1 MKSFFDIVIRFLRA
15 FPLMGA
21 RLWCVA
27 LAAVCSSTGYAQD
40 GQYVPLTPEQRKT
53 LTHSS
58 QRLIVPLAGEWQ
70 RASLAE
76 PDWRRVTL
84 PYSEPTLDEFRY
96 RRSFVIDDILI
107 KKYEW
112 QLYAL
117 GCNYRVEVY
126 VNGQYLQSHL
136 GGGVPFA
143 IRIPDSYLVNG
154 NNTLEIVVDNRLDA
168 STTVPLR
175 STPHEAKVFGGIF
188 RELFLIGMPSVY
200 LSNVDMKTSFNG
212 RDFSTANLEITASLV
227 SGNLFQFIR
236 EDSTQAEKI
245 VALQKTGVEVSAELR
260 SVEDTNLVVARS
272 APSFIEIAANRNA
285 QLKLNLAVVSPRLWS
300 PNAPNLYSLVVT
312 MRRNGAPLDDYIAPV
327 GLYQATIEE
336 VNGKKSLIFN
346 GEPISIKAV
355 SYVEE
360 SVLNGATV
368 SVAEYERDVQ
378 MLKTLGAN
386 VLQIGFSPPHPYL
399 AHLCSKH
406 GILIMTGIG
415 VRGTPASILGKEN
428 YVVTAQTI
436 MKDYIAA
443 YQNIPSIFAFGISDK
458 AEEGTEELR
467 NYTQKIRE
475 VTRGTSTKLLYKIVY
490 GKTQALDAEGVDF
503 IVFFMTAEDSQ
514 EFRAEAERLQTINAK
529 KLSVFAFE
537 RLFQPDNHKGYS
549 DPLSVEA
556 KARYIRQRFRILQ
569 EYKISD
575 NILIG
580 SFSDYLAERPVLITN
595 NDNQYV
601 VTAGLVSR
609 TRDIRLPYQMAKALF
624 NDEKEPILETGNYK
638 PEIPALYTVVSIA
651 FLILFFVLLNASR
664 RFREDVMRA
673 LIRPYNFYADIRDQR
688 ILSNVGTL
696 ALAIVL
702 SATLGLIISSLL
714 YFLRS
719 NYLLDYALAHFVTS
733 NSVKEFINTVIWQPW
748 ASFLL
753 ATGIFL
759 AVICALTLFIR
770 LCSFFVQSRI
780 FMGDAFVIS
789 VWACLPIG
797 FLLILTAGLYRVFAT
812 DTYTLISLG
821 LILYALLWSLYRVLR
836 GTAVIYDVRASR
848 VYIIGLGLLLL
859 VVGSLAIYYDARYST
874 FAFARYFFA
883 VLYP

>member
-1 MKSFFDIVIRFLRA
+1 MKSFFDVVLRFLRA

-285 QLKLNLAVVSPRLWS
+285 QLKLNLVVPSPRLWS

-386 VLQIGFSPPHPYL
+386 VLQVSFRPPHPYL

-406 GILIMTGIG
+406 GILIMTDIG

-556 KARYIRQRFRILQ
+556 QARYIRQRFRILQ

-580 SFSDYLAERPVLITN
+580 SFSDYLAELPVLIAN

-601 VTAGLVSR
+601 VTAGLLSR
-609 TRDIRLPYQMAKALF
+609 TRDTRLPYQMAKALF

-719 NYLLDYALAHFVTS
+719 NYLLDYVLAHFVTS

-748 ASFLL
+748 ASLLL
-753 ATGIFL
+753 ATGISL

-812 DTYTLISLG
+812 DTYILILLG
-821 LILYALLWSLYRVLR
+821 LILYVLLWSLYRVLR

>member
-1 MKSFFDIVIRFLRA
+1 
-15 FPLMGA
+15 MGA

-386 VLQIGFSPPHPYL
+386 VLQVSFRPPHPYL

-406 GILIMTGIG
+406 GILIMTDIG

-556 KARYIRQRFRILQ
+556 QARYIRQRFRILQ

-580 SFSDYLAERPVLITN
+580 SFSDYLAELPVLIAN

-601 VTAGLVSR
+601 VTAGLLSR
-609 TRDIRLPYQMAKALF
+609 TRDTRLPYQMAKALF

-719 NYLLDYALAHFVTS
+719 NYLLDYVLAHFVTS

-748 ASFLL
+748 ASLLL
-753 ATGIFL
+753 ATGISL

-812 DTYTLISLG
+812 DTYILILLG
-821 LILYALLWSLYRVLR
+821 LILYVLLWSLYRVLR